1 MRKKEKKMR
10 RVRKDGRADRMYE
23 TKYVGRG
30 GTRDKRDKRETG
42 VVTVWREST
51 R

>member
-42 VVTVWREST
+42 VVTV
-51 R
+51 